1 MNAINSIIGDIMVTS
16 KKTPLTTAALG
27 SKGSKDL
34 RQQQTKSL
42 NSQDMFD
49 RVGSQRGT
57 AKSVDWRARLRPK
70 FGGRDLF
77 WQGALEMNNT
87 PEQRTGDKANIDYL
101 LRPLYQTGGLVWQ
114 YTPNIFYGAS
124 VNYATQEFQ
133 GSNYPLNVYVNSQ
146 PPEYPI
152 ISQFTANTIDEARY
166 LLGVMHFVKVA
177 TKSFFG
183 DAAVKDG
190 LYGTPPPVLLFEY
203 LGEHGFNKVPVII
216 TQYSINL
223 QPDVD
228 YIPVVTSVSGGG
240 KEEVTYVPTKSE
252 ISITLKPQ
260 YAPHKLRKRFDLREF
275 TTGKNYNKG
284 FV

>member
-1 MNAINSIIGDIMVTS
+1 MFTS
-16 KKTPLTTAALG
+16 KGPLTSAAQS

-34 RQQQTKSL
+34 RQEQTTS
-42 NSQDMFD
+42 NNAQNMFD
-49 RVGSQRGT
+49 GVASQRGT
-57 AKSVDWRARLRPK
+57 SGEVDWRARLRPK

-77 WQGALEMNNT
+77 WQGALEIESTNEN
-87 PEQRTGDKANIDYL
+87 RKGDMANIDYL

-114 YTPNIFYGAS
+114 YTPNIFYGAA
-124 VNYATQEFQ
+124 VNYASQEFQ

-146 PPEYPI
+146 PPEYPV

-177 TKSFFG
+177 TKSYFG
-183 DAAVKDG
+183 DAAVTDG

-203 LGEHGFNKVPVII
+203 MGEHGFNKVPVII

-223 QPDVD
+223 QSDVD
-228 YIPVVTSVSGGG
+228 YIPVVTSVSGSG

-252 ISITLKPQ
+252 ISITIKPQ

-275 TTGKNYNKG
+275 TTGKNYRHG